1 DVQGFFARDVRKCEC
16 SKPKNELWRQLLR
29 MGLFPASW
37 SFPRTAFTTWLLH
50 HLHVAQMECHVAL
63 RNVYDLLVR
72 LTDEDNMLTINDRY
86 PELLRT
92 LRCYRDL
99 QWRIQ
104 GGSYHDPNLL
114 HSPGGMAL
122 FCTCCPQ
129 PGKNLF
135 SFGPNDPSWMRRIYL
150 AMDGNFKMEAL
161 RMRRPD
167 LDVPLR
173 DGLGFMVP
181 IKQFHDHLELTK
193 PFQPEPR
200 GTCRSQN
207 QVDHPEKS
215 LRHLQYR
222 GIASLACARHGCFFP
237 KASMNI
243 ENGEQF
249 RVYDL
254 GISNVMEAIEVMN
267 KTGVS
272 DEGKIDTL
280 ALIYDAMCHF
290 AVNLPFRLKQS
301 LLKQPD
307 DCKLKILTMIGK
319 WHLGGH
325 QEKCWSQYTL
335 ELLLGA
341 GRLDGE
347 ILESLWSSLNR
358 SKKSVRALSPAHRQE
373 LLDDLMQDSN
383 FKKLL

>member
-1 DVQGFFARDVRKCEC
+1 DVEGFFARNIRKCEC
-16 SKPKNELWRQLLR
+16 HKPNNELWRQLLR
-29 MGLFPASW
+29 MDLFPASW
-37 SFPRTAFTTWLLH
+37 AFPRTAFTTRLLH
-50 HLHVAQMECHVAL
+50 RLHLAQMECHVAH
-63 RNVYDLLVR
+63 RKAYDLLVR
-72 LTDEDNMLTINDRY
+72 LTDEDNMLTVNDRY
-86 PELLRT
+86 TELSRT

-104 GGSYHDPNLL
+104 GGSYHDPSLL
-114 HSPGGMAL
+114 NSPQGMAQL
-122 FCTCCPQ
+122 CTDCPQ
-129 PGKNLF
+129 PGRNLS
-135 SFGPNDPSWMRRIYL
+135 SFGPNDPAWMRRINL
-150 AMDGNFKMEAL
+150 VMDGCFKMEAL

-181 IKQFHDHLELTK
+181 IKQFNDHIEFTNQ
-193 PFQPEPR
+193 FQPEPR
-200 GTCRSQN
+200 GTCRSHN

-222 GIASLACARHGCFFP
+222 GIASLACARHGCFWP

-243 ENGEQF
+243 ENGEQ
-249 RVYDL
+249 
-254 GISNVMEAIEVMN
+254 A
-267 KTGVS
+267 
-272 DEGKIDTL
+272 KIDTL

-290 AVNLPFRLKQS
+290 AVNLPSRLKQS

-307 DCKLKILTMIGK
+307 DCRLKILTMIGK

-358 SKKSVRALSPAHRQE
+358 SKKSVRALSAAHRQE